1 MKNKSLLILA
11 VLLPLSVFNMNA
23 DENEQL
29 PHVKEIPVNQVN
41 ETKLNRSLYDPHI
54 KAYYFDMLSCI
65 QTIAL
70 SDIGEVS
77 VTVINCSTGE
87 SWYESF
93 DSAAQP
99 QTFIQIS
106 GTPGLY
112 QVTYITE
119 NGDVYEGNFNI
130 K

>member
-11 VLLPLSVFNMNA
+11 VLLSLSVFNMNA
-23 DENEQL
+23 DENEEVIKIVL
-29 PHVKEIPVNQVN
+29 RKEQG
-41 ETKLNRSLYDPHI
+41 TKLERDVSFSFI
-54 KAYYFDMLSCI
+54 ESFYYGISSCV

-77 VTVINCSTGE
+77 VTVTNCSSGE

>member
-11 VLLPLSVFNMNA
+11 VLLSLSVFNMNA
-23 DENEQL
+23 DENEEVSKIVL
-29 PHVKEIPVNQVN
+29 RKEQG
-41 ETKLNRSLYDPHI
+41 TKLERDVSFSFI
-54 KAYYFDMLSCI
+54 KSFYYGISSCV

-70 SDIGEVS
+70 SDIGEVN
-77 VTVINCSTGE
+77 VTVTNCSSGE
-87 SWYESF
+87 SWYDSF

-99 QTFIQIS
+99 QTFIQLS

-119 NGDVYEGNFNI
+119 NGDVYEGCFI
-130 K
+130 L

>member
-23 DENEQL
+23 DENE
-29 PHVKEIPVNQVN
+29 PDVKRIPLKVEQGSKNFRN
-41 ETKLNRSLYDPHI
+41 LISTPIECT
-54 KAYYFDMLSCI
+54 YYGILSCI
-65 QTIAL
+65 QTIVL

-77 VTVINCSTGE
+77 VTVTNCSSGE

>member
-11 VLLPLSVFNMNA
+11 VLLSLSVFNMNA
-23 DENEQL
+23 DENEEVIKIVL
-29 PHVKEIPVNQVN
+29 RKEQG
-41 ETKLNRSLYDPHI
+41 TKLERDVSFSFI
-54 KAYYFDMLSCI
+54 ESFYYGISSCVQI
-65 QTIAL
+65 IAL

-77 VTVINCSTGE
+77 VTVTNCSSGE